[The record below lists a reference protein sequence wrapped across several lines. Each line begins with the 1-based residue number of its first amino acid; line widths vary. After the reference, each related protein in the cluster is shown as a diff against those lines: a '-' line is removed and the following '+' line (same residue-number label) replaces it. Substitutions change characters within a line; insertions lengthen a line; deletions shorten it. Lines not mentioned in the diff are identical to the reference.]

1 MKALA
6 KRYAHK
12 WMILGL
18 CAALVAVFA
27 LSGIGCPFYRIFG
40 IPCPGCGMTRAF
52 LACLRLDFTAAW
64 RYHPMVFSLPYLLAL
79 FWKDGAVFPEKRWN
93 AGILALVC
101 LGFLAQYLC
110 RLFG

>member
-52 LACLRLDFTAAW
+52 LACLRLDFAAAW

-79 FWKDGAVFPEKRWN
+79 FGKDGAVFPEKRWN

>member
-52 LACLRLDFTAAW
+52 LACLRLDFAAAW

-79 FWKDGAVFPEKRWN
+79 FWKDGAVFPEKRRN

>member
-1 MKALA
+1 
-6 KRYAHK
+6 
-12 WMILGL
+12 MILGL

-52 LACLRLDFTAAW
+52 LACLRLDFAAAW

-79 FWKDGAVFPEKRWN
+79 FGKDGAVFPEKRWN